1 MANYRSNPA
10 LFIGDP
16 SAVSQVRELFAEIQQ
31 KQLNTN
37 RYHLPDFV
45 TGGTG
50 YMEDI
55 APGDD
60 WIAYETRWV
69 PNLEV
74 LEQIARRYDLD
85 FIARYNEQMS
95 GLKGAAVFTNNH
107 IQFFNV
113 FGDLKNTPDERRQLQ
128 DILDL
133 QERLLNK
140 NGLQR

>member
-1 MANYRSNPA
+1 MPNYCSNSV
-10 LFIGDP
+10 LFIGDA
-16 SAVSQVRELFAEIQQ
+16 SAVTQVRELFAEIQR
-31 KQLNTN
+31 KQTSTN

-55 APGDD
+55 EPGTD

-74 LEQIARRYDLD
+74 LEQIARRFDLE

-95 GLKGAAVFTNNH
+95 GLKGAAVFTNDETR
-107 IQFFNV
+107 FFN
-113 FGDLKNTPDERRQLQ
+113 FFSHLKNTPDEQRQLQ
-128 DILDL
+128 EILSL
-133 QERLLNK
+133 QEQLLNK